1 MKRTFLLTVLWSFC
15 TGFSLTGQ
23 DMAAAAKLFSE
34 KCGICHTI
42 GQGKLIGPDL
52 SGVQERRSEEW
63 LLRFIRSSQAMIN
76 SGDPDAVALF
86 AEFNKVVMP
95 DPMIS
100 DGEIKSILQHIAQN
114 PGSGAAPAAYE
125 SILTGVTAEEVER
138 GKKLFDG
145 RIGFANGGPTCVA
158 CHNGI
163 SGTYFNQ
170 RSYAKD
176 LGASFVT
183 LGEQGVRTIIEN
195 PPFPVM
201 KEAFDQK
208 PLTQEETR
216 LLLAYLGQIDPEAA
230 ARAAGT
236 PGSGFIMYGL
246 MGAATLIILFS
257 GLWYNRKSQSVNYRI
272 YERQMKSAN

>member
-15 TGFSLTGQ
+15 AGFSLTGQ
-23 DMAAAAKLFSE
+23 DIAAAAKLFSE

-114 PGSGAAPAAYE
+114 PGSGAAPSRSARGSTSRRSRGRRTPASPRAGGSGEAAP
-125 SILTGVTAEEVER
+125 SALRRGSCARSSRSTARRSWRGTSFIATRGVLNP
-138 GKKLFDG
+138 GQ
-145 RIGFANGGPTCVA
+145 TCVP
-158 CHNGI
+158 
-163 SGTYFNQ
+163 
-170 RSYAKD
+170 RR
-176 LGASFVT
+176 GASNRADPDARSLNWTYVQ
-183 LGEQGVRTIIEN
+183 LRWPIG
-195 PPFPVM
+195 
-201 KEAFDQK
+201 A
-208 PLTQEETR
+208 
-216 LLLAYLGQIDPEAA
+216 LGQNVI
-230 ARAAGT
+230 RR
-236 PGSGFIMYGL
+236 PGAVTGRMHL
-246 MGAATLIILFS
+246 RWPGA
-257 GLWYNRKSQSVNYRI
+257 
-272 YERQMKSAN
+272 